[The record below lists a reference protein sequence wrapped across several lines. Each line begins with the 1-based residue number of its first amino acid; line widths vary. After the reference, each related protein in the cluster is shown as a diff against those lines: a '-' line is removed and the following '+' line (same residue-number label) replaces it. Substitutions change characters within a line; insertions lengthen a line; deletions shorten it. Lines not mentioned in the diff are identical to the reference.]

1 MFLGGFLVDLNTAQG
16 EALCELFTDGN
27 PTREGST
34 VNTEQ
39 LMRAKLLDSRFT
51 APSFLRQKKNIEKE
65 TNAMHGSK

>member
-1 MFLGGFLVDLNTAQG
+1 M
-16 EALCELFTDGN
+16 
-27 PTREGST
+27 
-34 VNTEQ
+34 NTEQSAKVPARTETSYCKHFLRKPEYNAQ